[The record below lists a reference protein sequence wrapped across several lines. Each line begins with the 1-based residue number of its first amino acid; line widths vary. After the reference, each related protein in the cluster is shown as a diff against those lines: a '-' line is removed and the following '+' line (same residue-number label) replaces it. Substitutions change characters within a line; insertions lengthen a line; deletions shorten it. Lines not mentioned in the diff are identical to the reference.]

1 MASGLSLPLL
11 HSSEN
16 SVKSLKYV
24 WKVKSVKANCRNYFT
39 FHSCCCCCFKS
50 PPKSVIKICRF
61 DYKIHR
67 LTTIVEIVSILPQL
81 FENPGFILSNHRSQV
96 PKLEK
101 VTHKQDRLFDHW
113 DPCTRNSWNYL
124 HKSGDNWVTQYCRTQ
139 QITLWYLI
147 SEQDVISEQGGA
159 KISFSTWKKDQG
171 GKKISFSTWKKS
183 SGW

>member
-124 HKSGDNWVTQYCRTQ
+124 HKSGDNWVTQYCRIQ
-139 QITLWYLI
+139 QISQIWFYFAFEIPLRL
-147 SEQDVISEQGGA
+147 Q
-159 KISFSTWKKDQG
+159 
-171 GKKISFSTWKKS
+171 
-183 SGW
+183 